1 MKKRLTLYS
10 LFTMIFFLLLLTACG
25 GGDDEATDA
34 DPEVEDGGDDEQV
47 LIYARGGDSTS
58 LDFASTS
65 DGESSRVTRNIFE
78 SLVTYDEDSFE
89 IVPALAHDWD
99 ISDDGKKYTFY
110 LEEDVKFHDGTD
122 FDAEAVK
129 INFERWSDPDHE
141 YSFADDGYVYALYES
156 LFGGYQGDDDHVID
170 EINVIDDY
178 EIEFVLK
185 EPLGPFLQNM
195 ASHYFAITS
204 PAALEEYG
212 SDIDENPV
220 GTGPFKFVSWEK
232 DDKIVLEKFD
242 DYWKDGLPKLDKVI
256 YEVIPD
262 NAARVVALRSGEV
275 DIIDDV
281 NPDEGENIEA
291 EEGLELYT
299 REANNVG
306 FLGFQ
311 TEKEPLDDKLV
322 RQAISHA
329 IDTEAIV
336 DALYAGYAEEG
347 VGMLPPGY
355 LGYHEGLEAYEH
367 DLEKAEELLAEAGY
381 EDGFD
386 IEFWVMPVSRPYM
399 PDPEKVAEII
409 QNDLDKIGI
418 NTEIVIEEWAPYID
432 KTTDGEHEMYL
443 LGWSGANGDPDYFL
457 TSLLHSD
464 SIGGENRS
472 FYTNEEVDQLLDE
485 AKATVDEDER
495 AELYKEAQEIIHED
509 APEVYMAHSTP
520 LVAANSSV
528 KNFIPHP
535 STSDPLGEVEIVE
548 E

>member
-1 MKKRLTLYS
+1 MGRKFL
-10 LFTMIFFLLLLTACG
+10 LFTVFILSFSLLLAAC
-25 GGDDEATDA
+25 GGDDEKTDSGS
-34 DPEVEDGGDDEQV
+34 DETGESGDEQV

-78 SLVTYDEDSFE
+78 SLVTYDKESFD

-99 ISDDGKKYTFY
+99 ISDDGKTYTFY
-110 LEEDVKFHDGTD
+110 LEEGVKFHDGTD
-122 FDAEAVK
+122 FNAEAVK

-141 YSFADDGYVYALYES
+141 YSFADEGYVYALYES
-156 LFGGYQGDDDHVID
+156 LFGGYQGDEGHVID

-185 EPLGPFLQNM
+185 EPLGPFLQNLG
-195 ASHYFAITS
+195 SHYFAITS

-212 SDIDENPV
+212 PDIDENPV
-220 GTGPFKFVSWEK
+220 GTGPFKFVSWSK
-232 DDKIVLEKFD
+232 DDQIVLEKFD
-242 DYWKDGLPKLDKVI
+242 DYRKEGLPKLDKVI

-262 NAARVVALRSGEV
+262 NAARVIALRSGEV

-281 NPDEGENIEA
+281 NPDEGANIEDEA
-291 EEGLELYT
+291 GLELYT

-311 TEKEPLDDKLV
+311 TAKEPLDDKLV

-329 IDTEAIV
+329 IDTESLV
-336 DALYAGYAEEG
+336 EALYAGYAEEG
-347 VGMLPPGY
+347 VGLLPPGY
-355 LGYHEGLEAYEH
+355 LGYHDGLEGYEY

-381 EDGFD
+381 EDGLD

-409 QNDLDKIGI
+409 QNDLAKIGV
-418 NTEIVIEEWAPYID
+418 NTEIIREEWAPYIE
-432 KTTDGEHEMYL
+432 KTTDGEHEMFL

-457 TSLLHSD
+457 TSLLHSE

-472 FYTNEEVDQLLDE
+472 FYTNEEVDKLLDE

-495 AELYKEAQEIIHED
+495 AELYKEAQEIIEED
-509 APEVYMAHSTP
+509 APAVFMVHSTP
-520 LVAANSSV
+520 LVAARSAV

-535 STSDPLGEVEIVE
+535 STSDPLEEVEIVE
-548 E
+548 D